1 MRCSTP
7 ATVAFDVGAMGVTLV
22 YLLAGETLFLV
33 IRAMQSHSQSEEL
46 RLYALVC
53 DHKVWEPPAYSHG
66 FKFSEP

>member
-22 YLLAGETLFLV
+22 YLLAGETPFLS
-33 IRAMQSHSQSEEL
+33 IRAMQSQSEEL

-53 DHKVWEPPAYSHG
+53 DHAVWEPPAYSRG
-66 FKFSEP
+66 FKFSER